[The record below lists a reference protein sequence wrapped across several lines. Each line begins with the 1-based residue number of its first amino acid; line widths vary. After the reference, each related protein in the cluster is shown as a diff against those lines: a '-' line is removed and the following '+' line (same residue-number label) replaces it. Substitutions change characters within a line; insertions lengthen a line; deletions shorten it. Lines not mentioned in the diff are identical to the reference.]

1 MTKHDFAL
9 VAAAIAATPM
19 TARSR
24 TALIARLSA
33 DFAERYPRFR
43 ADLFAEA
50 ARP

>member
-19 TARSR
+19 SERAR
-24 TALIARLSA
+24 TALITRLSA

-43 ADLFAEA
+43 VDLFVKA